1 MESSTSDEW
10 KLALQDDMESM
21 RKNHVWD
28 LVDLP
33 PGRKTIENKWVLK
46 VKQNAKGY
54 IERYRARLM
63 AKGYTQREGIDYKE
77 TISSVLRFAS
87 IRLILAIIAHLDL
100 DLYQMDVKTALLN
113 RELDGEIYMDQSIG
127 FTVNEEEHKV
137 CKL

>member
-1 MESSTSDEW
+1 M
-10 KLALQDDMESM
+10 QM
-21 RKNHVWD
+21 V
-28 LVDLP
+28 P
-33 PGRKTIENKWVLK
+33 LK
-46 VKQNAKGY
+46 GTMFDPS
-54 IERYRARLM
+54 ERLHPKR
-63 AKGYTQREGIDYKE
+63 GFWIWE
-77 TISSVLRFAS
+77 TFWPVVRFFP